1 MDATSAPHR
10 EKIADIDINQ
20 IQRMI
25 PHRYPLLLV
34 DRVVDVIPDHS
45 AFGIKNVSINE
56 PYFAGHFPDRP
67 VMPGVLQIE
76 AMAQTA
82 AVLVVATEG
91 EDAARK
97 LVYFMSVERARF
109 RHPVTPGDQLRLR
122 VEKLQKRR
130 NVWRFDGIATV
141 GDVVC
146 ADARFAAMRSPT

>member
-10 EKIADIDINQ
+10 HKIADIDINE

-34 DRVVDVIPDHS
+34 DRVVDVFPDKS
-45 AFGIKNVSINE
+45 AVGIKNVSINE
-56 PYFAGHFPDRP
+56 PYFAGHFPGRP
-67 VMPGVLQIE
+67 VMPGVLLIE

-91 EDAARK
+91 EDAARR

-109 RHPVTPGDQLRLR
+109 RRPVTPGDQLLLK
-122 VEKLQKRR
+122 VEKLQNRR
-130 NVWRFDGIATV
+130 NVWRFTGTACV
-141 GDVVC
+141 GDTVY
-146 ADARFAAMRSPT
+146 ADARFAAMRSED